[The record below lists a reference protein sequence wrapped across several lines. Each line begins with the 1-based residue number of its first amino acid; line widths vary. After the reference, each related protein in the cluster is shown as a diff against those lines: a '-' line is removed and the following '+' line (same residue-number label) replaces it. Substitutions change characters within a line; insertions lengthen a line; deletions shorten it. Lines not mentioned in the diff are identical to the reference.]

1 MPRVEGDVVIE
12 RPVEEVF
19 DFVADERN
27 EPRFNP
33 RMLRAQKISPGPIS
47 VGTRFSAELAT
58 GRRRTLMITEFTA
71 FERPHRLA
79 LITLMSWMEIRG
91 TLAFEPA
98 PDGTR
103 MRWHWDLRPRGVL
116 RLVGPMIGRIGR
128 RQKRT
133 IWTNLKRLLEAR
145 EGAQRASRRSQSD
158 PIE

>member
-1 MPRVEGDVVIE
+1 VIE

-33 RMLRAQKISPGPIS
+33 RMLRAEKISPGPIS
-47 VGTRFSAELAT
+47 VGTRFSAEMAT
-58 GRRRTLMITEFTA
+58 GGRRTRMTTEFTA
-71 FERPHRLA
+71 FERPYRLA

-91 TLAFEPA
+91 SLAFEPV

-103 MRWHWDLRPRGVL
+103 MRWNWDLRPRGVL
-116 RLVGPMIGRIGR
+116 RLVGPMIGQIGR
-128 RQKRT
+128 RQERT

-145 EGAQRASRRSQSD
+145 EGTEGASPRSRGCGSGR
-158 PIE
+158 